1 MKTLL
6 EHLNESL
13 NEFFTTEISD
23 ATSWVV
29 DYLYNEG
36 VVDYQDDSIE
46 AIVHGGKEPDYQ
58 DVINVILLDY
68 KKDISDGP
76 YKLLK
81 KYPNT
86 PKKND
91 IEQCIRL
98 GFKKFLEKPFF

>member
-1 MKTLL
+1 MKTLY

-23 ATSWVV
+23 ATSWVI

-46 AIVHGGKEPDYQ
+46 AVARGKKEPDYQ
-58 DVINVILLDY
+58 DIINVILSDF
-68 KKDISDGP
+68 KNNMPDGP
-76 YKLLK
+76 YHLLK

-86 PKKND
+86 PKKSD
-91 IEQCIRL
+91 VEQCIIL
-98 GFKKFLEKPFF
+98 GFKKIP